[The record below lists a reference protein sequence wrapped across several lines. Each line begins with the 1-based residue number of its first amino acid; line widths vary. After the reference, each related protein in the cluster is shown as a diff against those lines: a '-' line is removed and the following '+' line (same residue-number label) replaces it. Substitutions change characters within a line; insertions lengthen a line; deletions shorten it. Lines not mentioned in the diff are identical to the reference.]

1 MSGQPRFLCIA
12 VSGMLLFQIPGITRA
27 AATGWECRASADGAG
42 WDCTPGQQDVRD
54 APAPGAA
61 APLTEPV
68 DPAEEAPPALT
79 GTKDVPVPAPRE
91 PGAEEPG
98 LPPGA
103 PALAAPAAPE
113 VSEEEAPVAETA
125 PPAPQPESEDEGP
138 PPEAPALTAPA
149 APEVSEEGAPL
160 AETAPPAPQRESE
173 YEGPPPETPA
183 LAAPAAPEMSEEE
196 ASAAPIVREQPSRDE
211 AAESTAED
219 VRVEETR
226 VADEPEPAA
235 AEEAT
240 PVGAATGR
248 SPLLD
253 EGLSWETCGP
263 LSVPR
268 RVGPA
273 AEDTLTRI
281 SADSAE
287 FFQEDEVYILTGGID
302 LTRGRERAR
311 ADQARFDKNNGRLTA
326 EGNVFFEQPNLRFTG
341 DSAELDLQ
349 SHQGWLRNVEY
360 RLIQANAR
368 GTADT
373 AFVETPTLSHFENI
387 SYTTCRPEYNDWLLF
402 AEHLTLDDETGKGT
416 ASNAELRLW
425 DVPVLYTPYFSFPL
439 DDRRQTGFLTP
450 SFGNTETT
458 GIDVSVPYYI
468 NIAPDMD
475 ATVTPRIMS
484 KRGLMMGAEFR
495 YLRENYSGEIAGE
508 FLPYDQDNS
517 DDVSDHRGQ
526 FSFQHRRQLA
536 PRWSTN
542 IDAHW
547 VSDDDYLEDFG
558 DNLSVSSTRNVN
570 QLATVNY
577 SGDAIDFQG
586 LIQHFN
592 TIDNDIAAEDQA
604 YNRLPSLL
612 FRLNKPDQFFG
623 TTYHLRTEYTY
634 FDHDHKEHGHRVSL
648 RPGVSLPLRKPY
660 GHLIPKVSLDYTAY
674 GLEGE
679 QPDQS
684 TTQSRTLPTASLDA
698 GLVFE
703 REIDWLGHAA
713 AQTLE
718 PRLFYLYTPKEDQDE
733 HPVFDST
740 DLDLSFGNLFRENRF
755 TGQDRIGDANQVTLA
770 LTSRTVESNTGKE
783 ILSAGIGQIF
793 YFRDRKVQL
802 PGVDDRKNSSSVII
816 GEAAARL
823 TDSLSA
829 RAGLTWDPHASGSQK
844 REKASAELHY
854 QTPGQHIFN
863 LAYRFNRGQDSDKD
877 NTRFEDVDASVR
889 WPLTPALRFVGR
901 WNYSLFLEKT
911 VDAFGGIEY
920 GPCCWTLRAIARHF
934 IKDRNGGSNNIYM
947 VQLELR
953 GLGKLGHKVEDFLER
968 GIYGYQ
974 QE

>member
-1 MSGQPRFLCIA
+1 MSGQPRLVCLAI
-12 VSGMLLFQIPGITRA
+12 SGLLLFQTPGIIRASA
-27 AATGWECRASADGAG
+27 AAWECRTSADGTG
-42 WDCTPGQQDVRD
+42 WDCTPKAQDITE
-54 APAPGAA
+54 APVPTAPGVAVPPA
-61 APLTEPV
+61 DPME
-68 DPAEEAPPALT
+68 PAEEPAPALT
-79 GTKDVPVPAPRE
+79 DTREVPAPEPRE
-91 PGAEEPG
+91 PATPETGKPG
-98 LPPGA
+98 PPPEA

-113 VSEEEAPVAETA
+113 VSEEDTPMAETVR
-125 PPAPQPESEDEGP
+125 QP
-138 PPEAPALTAPA
+138 
-149 APEVSEEGAPL
+149 
-160 AETAPPAPQRESE
+160 PQRETE
-173 YEGPPPETPA
+173 ETDTPPETPT
-183 LAAPAAPEMSEEE
+183 LSAPASPEISEEKTSTE
-196 ASAAPIVREQPSRDE
+196 EIVREEPGRE
-211 AAESTAED
+211 ETAEPTD
-219 VRVEETR
+219 PDIGEEETSVVETR
-226 VADEPEPAA
+226 KQTEKEQPVPVSAA
-235 AEEAT
+235 M
-240 PVGAATGR
+240 GR

-263 LSVPR
+263 LSIPR
-268 RVGPA
+268 RTTPA
-273 AEDTLTRI
+273 ADDPTTYI

-287 FFQEDEVYILTGGID
+287 FFQEDEVYILRGGID
-302 LTRGRERAR
+302 LRRGPERAR
-311 ADQARFDKNNGRLTA
+311 ADQARFDKKNGRLTA

-349 SHQGWLRNVEY
+349 SHEGWLRNVEY

-402 AEHLTLDDETGKGT
+402 AEHLTLDDETGNGT
-416 ASNAELRLW
+416 ARNAELRLW

-458 GIDVSVPYYI
+458 GIDLSIPYYI

-484 KRGLMMGAEFR
+484 KRGVMLGAEFR
-495 YLRENYSGEIAGE
+495 YLKETYSGEIAGE
-508 FLPYDQDNS
+508 FLPNDQDNS
-517 DDVSDHRGQ
+517 EDVSDNRGQ
-526 FSFQHRRQLA
+526 LSFQHRRQLA
-536 PRWSTN
+536 PRWRTN

-558 DNLSVSSTRNVN
+558 DSLSVSSTRTVD
-570 QLATVNY
+570 QRATLNY
-577 SGDAIDFQG
+577 SGTTIDFQG

-612 FRLNKPDQFFG
+612 FVLNKPDQFFG
-623 TTYHLRTEYTY
+623 TTYHLRSEYTY

-648 RPGVSLPLRKPY
+648 KPGVSLPLRRPY

-674 GLEGE
+674 SLEGE
-679 QPDQS
+679 QLDQS
-684 TTQSRTLPTASLDA
+684 STQSRTLPTASLDS

-703 REIDWLGHAA
+703 RGIDWFGHAA
-713 AQTLE
+713 TQTLE

-733 HPVFDST
+733 LPVFDST

-770 LTSRTVESNTGKE
+770 LTSRTVDSNTGRE

-802 PGVDDRKNSSSVII
+802 PGVDERKNSSSVII

-854 QTPGQHIFN
+854 QTQDQHIFN
-863 LAYRFNRGQDSDKD
+863 LAYRFNRGQESDLE
-877 NTRFEDVDASVR
+877 NTRFEDVDASMR
-889 WPLTPALRFVGR
+889 WPLTPLLRFVGR

-911 VDAFGGIEY
+911 VEAFGGFEY

-934 IKDRNGGSNNIYM
+934 IKDRNGGSNTIYM
-947 VQLELR
+947 VQLELT